1 MNEEWRMYEVCETWM
16 GKPEWPP
23 KPWQVCPCHASFH
36 SLCNESLKTGLAVN
50 VKYVWTF
57 SCIKKKT
64 FTIFILVCSHCCYCC
79 YCWDQ
84 FNIKLQ
90 PKLIELI
97 FPLTLHQN
105 RKLKLLFLI
114 KRRTFGHFHIR
125 VFSEHF
131 FCWHHVWSQQFVF
144 IGAEWDSNGQDRNTY
159 EVRRHQSTAFLQAPA
174 TDSARTGIRRSRTLV
189 CLRRRPQGR
198 VHEFKRNRKR
208 IRRVCH
214 ISPVK
219 QWGGSY
225 VHYVRSNWSAFTVC
239 HCTA

>member
-1 MNEEWRMYEVCETWM
+1 M
-16 GKPEWPP
+16 
-23 KPWQVCPCHASFH
+23 
-36 SLCNESLKTGLAVN
+36 
-50 VKYVWTF
+50 KYVKREWGNLSDHRSHGKCVPVMQVSIVYVMSHSKPDWLWTSSMF
-57 SCIKKKT
+57 GRSVVLKKKRLQ
-64 FTIFILVCSHCCYCC
+64 FLYWYAAIAVI
-79 YCWDQ
+79 Q